1 LGEGEVG
8 ENQEAVSGDQFL
20 VLTSFVIVYLKKSFV
35 IVLIS
40 RKHSTCPPL
49 IRARYNETMD
59 TITEWEA
66 EKKAKARRQKEL
78 KDEVNSPH
86 DCTTFHSIP
95 LNVVCE
101 T

>member
-1 LGEGEVG
+1 M
-8 ENQEAVSGDQFL
+8 
-20 VLTSFVIVYLKKSFV
+20 LTSFVIILV
-35 IVLIS
+35 S
-40 RKHSTCPPL
+40 RQHSTGLPP

-59 TITEWEA
+59 TTTEWEA

-86 DCTTFHSIP
+86 NCVTFRSTP
-95 LNVVCE
+95 LNEVSE

>member
-1 LGEGEVG
+1 MGEGEVG
-8 ENQEAVSGDQFL
+8 QNQEAVSADKFL
-20 VLTSFVIVYLKKSFV
+20 MLTSFVIVLV
-35 IVLIS
+35 S
-40 RKHSTCPPL
+40 RQHSTGLPP

-59 TITEWEA
+59 TIIEWEA

-86 DCTTFHSIP
+86 NCVTFRSTP
-95 LNVVCE
+95 LNEVSE